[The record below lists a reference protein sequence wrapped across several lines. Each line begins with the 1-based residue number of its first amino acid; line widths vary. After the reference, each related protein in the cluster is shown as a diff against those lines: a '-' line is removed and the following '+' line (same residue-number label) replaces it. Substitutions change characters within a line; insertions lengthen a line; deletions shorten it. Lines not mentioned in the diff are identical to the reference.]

1 MNRSFDE
8 IMEVAFNNSLAY
20 IPTYIK
26 QREEEKKLKKYSYK
40 KNLKSRKGKK

>member
-1 MNRSFDE
+1 MHRSFNE

-20 IPTYIK
+20 IPIFIQK
-26 QREEEKKLKKYSYK
+26 REEEKKLKKYAYK